1 MKRREQKDI
10 AADILNESKQGSK
23 ISRIVYKCNLNF
35 KIVRLYLSRLLS
47 EGLLEVVDKNVFRTT
62 EKGRIYLK
70 SYRDF
75 KALWSQLDF
84 SP

>member
-10 AADILNESKQGSK
+10 AADILNETKRGSK
-23 ISRIVYKCNLNF
+23 ISRIVYRCNLNF
-35 KIVRLYLSRLLS
+35 EIARLYLNRLLG
-47 EGLLEVVDKNVFRTT
+47 EGLLEISEGAFRTT
-62 EKGRIYLK
+62 EKGKIYLK